1 MTTRFDVKTLLI
13 GLLLGIC
20 VTLSMAQRAA
30 EPAHKLDADY
40 RYQIS
45 AVSVG
50 NDEYVLFIL
59 DHETNKVHMRRAGGG
74 NDGMDIK
81 QRIDRGR

>member
-1 MTTRFDVKTLLI
+1 MKVDFKTLLI

-20 VTLSMAQRAA
+20 VTLSMGQRAA

-45 AVSVG
+45 AVSASNGGYTV
-50 NDEYVLFIL
+50 FIL
-59 DHETNKVHMRRAGGG
+59 DQETKKVYARPTDAQWVG
-74 NDGMDIK
+74 GMDVKRLIGG
-81 QRIDRGR
+81 Q

>member
-1 MTTRFDVKTLLI
+1 MKVDFKTLLI

-20 VTLSMAQRAA
+20 VTLSMGQRAA

-45 AVSVG
+45 AAPHG
-50 NDEYVLFIL
+50 DGYVLFIL
-59 DHETNKVHMRRAGGG
+59 DHETNKIYSRQGFYPGGPG
-74 NDGMDIK
+74 QEVKTLIGEK
-81 QRIDRGR
+81 GR